1 MTSRM
6 LVAGV
11 GNIFLG
17 DDGFG
22 VEVARRLA
30 TEDLPG
36 WVRVADYGISG
47 LHLAYDLAD
56 GYETTILVD
65 ATSRGDDPGTV
76 YVIELDHSKLP
87 GLAADSPGTGQLF
100 DAHGM
105 QPDVLFGVLGML
117 GAEAGRV
124 LLVGCEPASVDYG
137 IGLSPPVTAAVG
149 EAVRVVKD
157 LIAAAG
163 GGQRTASGVQRRP
176 AAISAQPVTVPD
188 EPEEGADTCV

>member
-30 TEDLPG
+30 TEDLPE

-47 LHLAYDLAD
+47 MHLAYDLAN
-56 GYETTILVD
+56 GYESTILID
-65 ATSRGDDPGTV
+65 ATSRGDEPGTI
-76 YVIELDHSKLP
+76 YVIELDHSQRP
-87 GLAADSPGTGQLF
+87 GATADFPAGGQLF

-105 QPDVLFGVLGML
+105 QPDVVFGVLDML

-137 IGLSPPVTAAVG
+137 IGLSPVVTAAVG

-157 LIAAAG
+157 LIAVAPSG
-163 GGQRTASGVQRRP
+163 GVGAVGHGQASDGKRVG
-176 AAISAQPVTVPD
+176 SD
-188 EPEEGADTCV
+188 GSG